1 MQTVFVVAANRFFRE
16 SLLRLF
22 RSDRGLRVLG
32 AAESSPLI
40 GDQVSRANPQIVALN
55 PEWDDSAYFAT
66 RAIHQAAPR
75 AKILMIGMKDDH
87 ETFIK
92 AVRAGA
98 VGYLLQDASGKQIL
112 AAIHQLTQ
120 RSVVCPPH
128 LEWILFDLV
137 AGRATVESFF
147 RQSPPNLTPREQE
160 LGSLVAKG
168 LANKEIAERLNLSVQ
183 TVKNH
188 VHSILR
194 KAQVKS
200 RSALARR
207 FESQASSSANP
218 LERPPSLPGS

>member
-22 RSDRGLRVLG
+22 RSDRWLRVVG
-32 AAESSPLI
+32 TAESSPLI
-40 GDQVSRANPQIVALN
+40 GEQVSRANPQIVALN
-55 PEWDDSAYFAT
+55 PEWDDSAFYAT

-75 AKILMIGMKDDH
+75 VKILMIGMKDDR

-112 AAIHQLTQ
+112 AAIHQLAQ
-120 RSVVCPPH
+120 KSVVCPPH
-128 LEWILFDLV
+128 LEWVLFDLV
-137 AGRATVESFF
+137 AGRTSFESFF
-147 RQSPPNLTPREQE
+147 PQPPTNLTPREQQ
-160 LGSLVAKG
+160 LGSLVAQG

-194 KAQVKS
+194 KTQVKN
-200 RSALARR
+200 RSALARCLEGQPSSGDLGER
-207 FESQASSSANP
+207 SPTFPAS
-218 LERPPSLPGS
+218 

>member
-22 RSDRGLRVLG
+22 RSDKGLRVVG

-40 GDQVSRANPQIVALN
+40 GEQVARANPQIVALN

-75 AKILMIGMKDDH
+75 AKILMIGMKDDR
-87 ETFIK
+87 EAFIK

-98 VGYLLQDASGKQIL
+98 VGYLLQDSSGKQIL
-112 AAIHQLTQ
+112 AAIHQLA
-120 RSVVCPPH
+120 RASVVCPAH

-137 AGRATVESFF
+137 AGRTSFESFF
-147 RQSPPNLTPREQE
+147 PQPAANLTPREQE
-160 LGSLVAKG
+160 LSSLVAKG
-168 LANKEIAERLNLSVQ
+168 LANKEIAERLSLSVQ

-194 KAQVKS
+194 KTQVKN

-207 FESQASSSANP
+207 FENQAP
-218 LERPPSLPGS
+218 PGGPVEGPPSSLGF

>member
-22 RSDRGLRVLG
+22 RGDRGLRVLG

-40 GDQVSRANPQIVALN
+40 GEQVSRANPQIVALN
-55 PEWDDSAYFAT
+55 PEWDDSAFFAT
-66 RAIHQAAPR
+66 RAIHHAAPKV
-75 AKILMIGMKDDH
+75 KILMIGMKDDR
-87 ETFIK
+87 ETFLK

-98 VGYLLQDASGKQIL
+98 VGYLLQDSSGKQIL
-112 AAIHQLTQ
+112 AAIHQLAQ
-120 RSVVCPPH
+120 KSVVCPHH
-128 LEWILFDLV
+128 LEWTLFDLV
-137 AGRATVESFF
+137 AGRVGFESFLPLP
-147 RQSPPNLTPREQE
+147 PPNLTPREQE
-160 LGSLVAKG
+160 LTSLVAQG

-194 KAQVKS
+194 KTQLKS

-207 FESQASSSANP
+207 MEGQPSATGLGND
-218 LERPPSLPGS
+218 PSPFVIS